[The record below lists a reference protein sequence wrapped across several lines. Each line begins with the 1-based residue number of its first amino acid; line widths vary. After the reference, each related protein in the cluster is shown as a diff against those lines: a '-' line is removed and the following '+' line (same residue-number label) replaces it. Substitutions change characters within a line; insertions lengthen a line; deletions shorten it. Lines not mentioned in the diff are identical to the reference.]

1 MASLKLQSIS
11 SFRHRVSCFPEG
23 GVSLKYCMQCSLC
36 SSKCPVA
43 RVVESFS
50 PRRIVCDALLGLEDE
65 VVFKDGVWSCL
76 SCHSCLE
83 ACPMNVKV
91 SYLITFFKNL
101 AVERG
106 DVPEGVVEEVKQ
118 IFKTGRTLSLS
129 SAVEKRRASLS
140 LPPPPSVNVDEVRA
154 LLKEFVNVLGG
165 NVKGE

>member
-1 MASLKLQSIS
+1 
-11 SFRHRVSCFPEG
+11 
-23 GVSLKYCMQCSLC
+23 
-36 SSKCPVA
+36 
-43 RVVESFS
+43 
-50 PRRIVCDALLGLEDE
+50 
-65 VVFKDGVWSCL
+65 
-76 SCHSCLE
+76 
-83 ACPMNVKV
+83 MNVKV

-165 NVKGE
+165 EREG